1 MRHRSVGRFSNEP
14 LWELVDPQ
22 FTIPIDQSNVVI
34 SDTHTFNPT
43 TINEFRFGFNRR
55 HRTRRPATQDGNW
68 AQQLGIPNVSPETFP
83 EILGAGTRYYN
94 FGPGGMDEQLAQD
107 YTFQNNVTKIVGKHT
122 LKFGYELVR
131 TTYDSLVEALP
142 SGIYN
147 MAGSER
153 PFTPNTGQPICQL
166 PAGNGRQRPVYA
178 NDGRVAAA
186 LVVAFLVRANRLEA
200 DSDTDTQSRPPLVLR
215 DPVPNC
221 GWPAVPV

>member
-1 MRHRSVGRFSNEP
+1 MTGRWITNSTRVTELFGRFSHVRHRSVGRFSNEP

-83 EILGAGTRYYN
+83 EIRGAGTRYYN
-94 FGPGGMDEQLAQD
+94 FGPGGEDEQLARD

-131 TTYDSLVEALP
+131 TTYDSLVELYRPAHTTWPAASGPSRRIRATDLPTSCWERWAAPSLRKRRP
-142 SGIYN
+142 SGSRVGGHIPGTCKPT
-147 MAGSER
+147 GSR
-153 PFTPNTGQPICQL
+153 FGH
-166 PAGNGRQRPVYA
+166 
-178 NDGRVAAA
+178 
-186 LVVAFLVRANRLEA
+186 
-200 DSDTDTQSRPPLVLR
+200 SH
-215 DPVPNC
+215 
-221 GWPAVPV
+221 